1 MRRFPATINRAVTIG
16 GVLWSASIVF
26 FVSQAIVQAASV
38 SSYSIA
44 TNLIS
49 DLGNTACGRE
59 ICSPWHTFMN
69 ATFVFVGL
77 CHCFGSIATRQSWPH
92 TSGTFGVGVL
102 ALAGAGLIVAGLAPE
117 NVNVEAHS
125 VGALVGLVCL
135 NVAVIVLGSVIVNV
149 QRWLG
154 VIAITAGSV
163 GFIGLGL
170 FLNQARPVPLGGGA
184 DCRLPG
190 HRHGCG
196 VRGLFARLGP
206 TGRKHPGHIT
216 PRPTRGLPI

>member
-125 VGALVGLVCL
+125 VGALVGLVSL

-154 VIAITAGSV
+154 VMAIMAGSV

-170 FLNQARPVPLGGGA
+170 FLNHARPVPLGLAERIA
-184 DCRLPG
+184 DYPG
-190 HRHGCG
+190 TAMVVVFG
-196 VRGLFARLGP
+196 VFLLVSVRRAASIQA
-206 TGRKHPGHIT
+206 T
-216 PRPTRGLPI
+216 